1 MMSTECVPLSMST
14 PPPLIAGLEFQRWD
28 ISARD
33 AKTFS
38 NRMMSPRIP
47 EARMLFARMTSCT

>member
-14 PPPLIAGLEFQRWD
+14 PPPLTAGSEFQRLD
-28 ISARD
+28 IFARD

-47 EARMLFARMTSCT
+47 DARMLLARITSCT